1 MNEQIKWRFPAGNYS
16 KKRGISSSE
25 FETFK
30 KDPFKS
36 LAREILQ
43 NSIDAI
49 DSDEEPVRVEF
60 NEFEI
65 SREDIPGINDFE
77 KELKNCLSSWIG
89 DSICECVYR
98 NMLEEISKNMK

>member
-60 NEFEI
+60 IVYHHGLVIAFVNVFIEI
-65 SREDIPGINDFE
+65 
-77 KELKNCLSSWIG
+77 C
-89 DSICECVYR
+89 
-98 NMLEEISKNMK
+98 

>member
-1 MNEQIKWRFPAGNYS
+1 MNEQIKWRFPRGNYS

-65 SREDIPGINDFE
+65 KREDVPGIDDFE
-77 KELKNCLSSWIG
+77 KELENCLS
-89 DSICECVYR
+89 
-98 NMLEEISKNMK
+98 